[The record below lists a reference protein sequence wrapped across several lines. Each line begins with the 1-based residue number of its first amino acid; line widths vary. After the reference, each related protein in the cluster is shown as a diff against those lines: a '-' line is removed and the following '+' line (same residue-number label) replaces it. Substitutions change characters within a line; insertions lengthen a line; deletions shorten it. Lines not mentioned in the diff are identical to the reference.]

1 MIAPNKPI
9 LSYYSS
15 LPCSETESPIYLPF
29 FISPPPSHI
38 KLSTFHTFTHFSQ
51 MGTSSSTATS
61 LHGFYQFISHEL
73 DDLDAAFVSSDFMS
87 LHFLQKVLS
96 FLRTLHSQLIQLGQ
110 RLHLPVGGK
119 WLDEYMDESSRIW
132 EACQVLK
139 SGISSLEIFH
149 EEAFAI
155 TSSLQD
161 PHFLRVNARAS
172 QRILRSITD
181 FERNVFGLEEE
192 NRSLMYTRIHPLSLF
207 CFNSRGSG
215 GTSTGIGSTL
225 KLNAFNGFRGVLH
238 AVKSISSLLLMILLC
253 ALVYCWPESS
263 FHESCEIENEEDHHL
278 RTMFSSSFIA
288 SMARLRQRVANEI
301 DRVDGQSVGILLF
314 EFREAKAAMEGLKV
328 ELERGMEEEEE
339 EGDEIEEKVE
349 RLNGWFG
356 TLRNGVDAIVGQLDD
371 FLDEIV
377 EGRQKLLDM
386 CTTNR

>member
-1 MIAPNKPI
+1 MI
-9 LSYYSS
+9 YSV
-15 LPCSETESPIYLPF
+15 LLCF
-29 FISPPPSHI
+29 
-38 KLSTFHTFTHFSQ
+38 
-51 MGTSSSTATS
+51 G
-61 LHGFYQFISHEL
+61 
-73 DDLDAAFVSSDFMS
+73 V
-87 LHFLQKVLS
+87 LQ
-96 FLRTLHSQLIQLGQ
+96 
-110 RLHLPVGGK
+110 
-119 WLDEYMDESSRIW
+119 
-132 EACQVLK
+132 
-139 SGISSLEIFH
+139 
-149 EEAFAI
+149 
-155 TSSLQD
+155 
-161 PHFLRVNARAS
+161 
-172 QRILRSITD
+172 ILRSITD